1 MVAKVVG
8 GGTMAFDLKQEQ
20 GAIEAA
26 IAKVST
32 EDARDRLRAELNILS
47 AQHASTSGNEQ
58 ECVQQRLLQLRR
70 DAEIAAGVNLWSWAS
85 IALVAIIVVAY
96 FGGVF
101 FYMWGLGPDQYSSI
115 EGTRPILVFTLI
127 VAMLGFGGLLIVRAL
142 FSNDSDER
150 MQTRFRL
157 AREVFLVFSGIFGTI
172 IGFYFGAA
180 DEDAPSPPSL
190 SAPAYADG
198 RIDVAIEGGRA
209 PFITMLTLGSGPG
222 GQVVEGDDRTISFV
236 VAGGACPDNASL
248 TVVDGEGRRDEA
260 ELVCPGAATAA
271 PPAPGPQANEAANAQ

>member
-1 MVAKVVG
+1 
-8 GGTMAFDLKQEQ
+8 MAFDLKQEQ
-20 GAIEAA
+20 EAIGAA

-32 EDARDRLRAELNILS
+32 EEARDRLTAELAMLS
-47 AQHASTSGNEQ
+47 AQHAATAGAERQCIEQ
-58 ECVQQRLLQLRR
+58 RILQLRR

-85 IALVAIIVVAY
+85 IILVGIIVLGY

-127 VAMLGFGGLLIVRAL
+127 VAMLSFGGLLIVRAL

-180 DEDAPSPPSL
+180 DDDAPSPPSL
-190 SAPAYADG
+190 SAPAFADG
-198 RIDVAIEGGRA
+198 RIGVAIEGGRA
-209 PFITMLTLGSGPG
+209 PFITMLTREGGPA
-222 GQVVEGDDRTISFV
+222 GQVVQGDDRTVSFV
-236 VAGGACPDNASL
+236 IDGGACPANAAI
-248 TVVDGEGRRDEA
+248 TVVDGAGQRDEA
-260 ELVCPGAATAA
+260 EVTCAEAAPAA
-271 PPAPGPQANEAANAQ
+271 PPASEPDTNLVGNAQ